1 MKLQITFGNVIGIKH
16 SVIAVVLPFGTVVRM
31 DATINNEMA
40 YVNIFGV

>member
-1 MKLQITFGNVIGIKH
+1 MKLQIAFGNVIGIQH
-16 SVIAVVLPFGTVVRM
+16 SVIAVVLPLGTVVGM